1 MPGAY
6 AHLTLVGLLASSNAL
21 NKEPGF
27 PQAAKADLLAN
38 SCFCD
43 LGAVSP
49 DYPYLHLTDSGS
61 AAWADLMH
69 YVNTDK
75 MLDAGVQAVR
85 KLSGIAKKRVFAWLL
100 GYASHI
106 VTDTTIHPVVEMKVG
121 PYAQNKTAHRVC
133 EMHQDAYIFQRLNIG
148 PVGLSEYLDSGI
160 ALCSSSTDKKKL
172 NKDLSTVWRSM
183 LRACHPE
190 SYKTAPPTPDSW
202 HSAFITAVDMAEEGR
217 KLFPFSRHVAVNAGV
232 TYPNVKEIDSQYI
245 KRLKTPEGPMDY
257 DAVFDRAKANVLRIW
272 AALASAVYD
281 ADTKYLAQIGDWNL
295 DTGRDT
301 QNELVFWSKTA

>member
-6 AHLTLVGLLASSNAL
+6 AHLTLVGLLTASNVL

-49 DYPYLHLTDSGS
+49 DYPYLHLAHAGS

-69 YVNTDK
+69 YTNTGK
-75 MLDAGVQAVR
+75 MLDVGVQEVR
-85 KLSGIAKKRVFAWLL
+85 KLSGNAKKSMFAWLL
-100 GYASHI
+100 GYAAHV

-133 EMHQDAYIFQRLNIG
+133 EMHQDAYIFQRLNVG
-148 PVGLSEYLDSGI
+148 AVGLSEYLDSGI
-160 ALCSSSTDKKKL
+160 CLCSSQSDEKKL
-172 NKDLSTVWRSM
+172 NKEVATIWRTM
-183 LRACHPE
+183 LRSCHPE
-190 SYKTAPPTPDSW
+190 EYQKNLPAPDSW
-202 HSAFITAVDMAEEGR
+202 HAAFLSTMDLAEEGQ

-232 TYPNVKEIDSQYI
+232 TYPNVKDIDRQYV
-245 KRLKTPEGPMDY
+245 RQLNTPDGTMDY
-257 DAVFDRAKANVLRIW
+257 DAVFDRAKANVLRVW
-272 AALASAVYD
+272 AALASAVYNSD
-281 ADTKYLAQIGDWNL
+281 ASYQALIGDWNL
-295 DTGRDT
+295 DTGRDN
-301 QNELVFWSKTA
+301 QNELAFWSRVA